1 MIDYNVTI
9 NGLDV
14 KANYSEDAVNS
25 IFIPLLKKL
34 TGLQQEKGRRILVM
48 LAAPPGAGKSTLVS
62 FLEKLSKETEGVA
75 EIQTIGMDGFHRRQE
90 YLTSH
95 TTVREGEVIPMVKI
109 KGAPETFDL
118 DLFKERIKKCLSE
131 KECGWP
137 VYDRTLHNPV
147 DNVITITKDIVIL
160 EGNYLLLNDP
170 GWDELKSFADYT
182 ISVTAD
188 EKMLRDRLIARK
200 ALSGNSIEDATAFV
214 DYSDMVNVKTCLTKS
229 AKADLILQV
238 LNTSDGR
245 CDYKVLS

>member
-14 KANYSEDAVNS
+14 KANYSEEAVNN
-25 IFIPLLKKL
+25 IFIPLLKRL
-34 TGLQQEKGRRILVM
+34 TQLQQQKGRRILVM

-62 FLEKLSKETEGVA
+62 FLERLSKENEGVA
-75 EIQTIGMDGFHRRQE
+75 ELQSIGMDGFHRRQE

-95 TTVREGEVIPMVKI
+95 TTVRDGQEIPMVKI

-118 DLFKERIKKCLSE
+118 DLFEERISQCLSE
-131 KECGWP
+131 SECGWP

-147 DNVITITKDIVIL
+147 DNVITITKDIVLL
-160 EGNYLLLNDP
+160 EGNYLLLKED
-170 GWDELKSFADYT
+170 GWDKLKDYADYT
-182 ISVTAD
+182 ISVLAD
-188 EKMLRDRLIARK
+188 ENMLRERLIARK

-238 LNTSDGR
+238 LCTSDGR
-245 CDYKVLS
+245 CDYVVVK

>member
-14 KANYSEDAVNS
+14 KANYSEEAVNN
-25 IFIPLLKKL
+25 IFLPLLKKL
-34 TGLQQEKGRRILVM
+34 TELQQEKGRRILVM

-62 FLEKLSKETEGVA
+62 FLEKLAKETEGVA
-75 EIQTIGMDGFHRRQE
+75 EIQTSGMDGFHRRQE
-90 YLTSH
+90 YLASH
-95 TTVREGEVIPMVKI
+95 TTVRDGEVIPMVKI

-118 DLFKERIKKCLSE
+118 DLFKECIKKCLSE

-160 EGNYLLLNDP
+160 EGNYLLLNEP
-170 GWDELKSFADYT
+170 GWDELKSHADYT

-188 EKMLRDRLIARK
+188 EKMLRNRLIARK

-238 LNTSDGR
+238 LNTSDDR